1 MVISSRQR
9 RRGTIGPNDVKQ
21 ERYQPI
27 IGDAA
32 NGNAPLVRSLVVRA
46 HNAVAR
52 SPLSLACDNP
62 RVLAL
67 MDPFLEM
74 HAGDVLAVARAVA
87 RVTGHWW
94 VAGGWGVDALVGRQ
108 TRRHRDLDIVVDENQ
123 RELERVIA
131 ALADLGLDHLAER
144 RTAGSITPRFSR
156 RVWLA
161 DRAGHSVDVLPVDL
175 DTSPFRATGGAPAA
189 FSTGVIAGG
198 EVPCLSAALQVDRHR
213 NYRHRSKDRHDLR
226 LLDADAQP
234 AP

>member
-1 MVISSRQR
+1 M
-9 RRGTIGPNDVKQ
+9 
-21 ERYQPI
+21 
-27 IGDAA
+27 
-32 NGNAPLVRSLVVRA
+32 
-46 HNAVAR
+46 
-52 SPLSLACDNP
+52 
-62 RVLAL
+62 
-67 MDPFLEM
+67 
-74 HAGDVLAVARAVA
+74 
-87 RVTGHWW
+87 
-94 VAGGWGVDALVGRQ
+94 AGGWGVDALVGRQ

-144 RTAGSITPRFSR
+144 RTAGSITPR

-198 EVPCLSAALQVDRHR
+198 EVPCLSAALQVDHHR
-213 NYRHRSKDRHDLR
+213 NYRHRSTDRHDLR
-226 LLDADAQP
+226 LLDADVQP